1 MGFDL
6 YFLEHIP
13 GRTWIQAMED
23 LEDDDDG
30 RPLSDADLR
39 AWERLVA
46 ALAPVLPDAAPGAGD
61 ESRALDDP
69 ATGIQVAF
77 SPAEIS
83 VSVPSWV
90 DGSETEP
97 LGEVLRGVAAVI
109 EGETGL
115 VAYDPQAD
123 QPFLA
128 AGDDGPDAADPVQR
142 LLLLEGGGRPPPGGR
157 RPRRRFRR

>member
-6 YFLEHIP
+6 YFLERIP
-13 GRTWIQAMED
+13 GRTWVQAMED

-30 RPLSDADLR
+30 RPLSAADLR

-61 ESRALDDP
+61 ESRALDDA

-83 VSVPSWV
+83 VSVPTWD
-90 DGSETEP
+90 DGPETEP
-97 LGEVLRGVAAVI
+97 LIEVLRGVAAVI
-109 EGETGL
+109 EVETGL

-123 QPFLA
+123 QPFLTDR
-128 AGDDGPDAADPVQR
+128 DDADDATDPVQR
-142 LLLLEGGGRPPPGGR
+142 LLLLDGGSQPPSVTGR
-157 RPRRRFRR
+157 RRRRFRR

>member
-23 LEDDDDG
+23 LEDADDG
-30 RPLSDADLR
+30 RPLSAADLA

-46 ALAPVLPDAAPGAGD
+46 ALAPVLPDAAAESGD
-61 ESRALDDP
+61 DSRALDDR

-77 SPAEIS
+77 SPAEIC
-83 VSVPSWV
+83 VSVPSWQ
-90 DGSETEP
+90 DGCATEP
-97 LGEVLRGVAAVI
+97 LVEVLRGVAAAI
-109 EGETGL
+109 ELETGL

-123 QPFLA
+123 QPFLGD
-128 AGDDGPDAADPVQR
+128 GDDADPPADPVQR
-142 LLLLEGGGRPPPGGR
+142 LLLLEGGAPPPAGTER
-157 RPRRRFRR
+157 RRRFRR